1 MRALTISLTL
11 AASAAALPAFAQPAA
26 APSPN
31 RCAALANDYDHIEKT
46 MASRYADAVG
56 DNSAPRAAVRETAD
70 ANDLAR
76 AQIIL
81 TLLQHGRCPLPDH
94 APSNARYLDAAT
106 VCAAARLREGA
117 NAPVCN
123 MANWR
128 PSGRRQPAR

>member
-1 MRALTISLTL
+1 MRALTISLAL
-11 AASAAALPAFAQPAA
+11 AASAAALPVFAQPAA

-31 RCAALANDYDHIEKT
+31 RCAALAADYDLIEKI

-56 DNSAPRAAVRETAD
+56 DNSAQRAAVRETAD

-106 VCAAARLREGA
+106 VCAEARLRDGA

-128 PSGRRQPAR
+128 PSARRQPAR